1 MKCEFQKDSEET
13 GQQQPV
19 REKMIIQADGDG
31 EWGSKDISEA
41 EKFTE
46 CGRKRGLC
54 DRPGVLGVVVM
65 LLTSIGNT

>member
-1 MKCEFQKDSEET
+1 
-13 GQQQPV
+13 
-19 REKMIIQADGDG
+19 MIIQADGDG

-54 DRPGVLGVVVM
+54 DRPGVLGVAVM